1 MMQSS
6 PVQHTKEQEGDARF
20 ASGSYFDHGRTLWSK
35 ARFKNKQTNKQVS
48 FIKATRGEKLAE
60 LLHLFCNCVFAI
72 ALLVRH
78 DHLLEIVF
86 N

>member
-1 MMQSS
+1 MLDLHQGVILIM
-6 PVQHTKEQEGDARF
+6 DAHC
-20 ASGSYFDHGRTLWSK
+20 GVKPDVK
-35 ARFKNKQTNKQVS
+35 TNKQVS